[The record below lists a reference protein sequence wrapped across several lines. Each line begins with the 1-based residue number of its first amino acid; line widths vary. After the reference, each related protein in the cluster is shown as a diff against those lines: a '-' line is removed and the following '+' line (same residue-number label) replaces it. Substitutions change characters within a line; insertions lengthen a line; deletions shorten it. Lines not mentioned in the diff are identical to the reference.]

1 MVSVSAVILNIAQCE
16 GAGGDRKSHGGCLST
31 DLVIL
36 DTGTLLRPSVV
47 LRVCEEAEIGLHTPA
62 LEEIARI
69 SLVDWSTLLFLDRRV

>member
-1 MVSVSAVILNIAQCE
+1 MVLGSSHTVILYVARNLIMVSVSAVILNIAQCE

-47 LRVCEEAEIGLHTPA
+47 LRGESA
-62 LEEIARI
+62 
-69 SLVDWSTLLFLDRRV
+69 